1 MFESLGILMLTAL
14 MAATEPAITPSE
26 LQKNCEKLAAEKFNR
41 ETANDEDRF
50 DYGGHYNAR
59 PKKRFYRETYISHT
73 PVGTDLQDNRIYGGY
88 HRSTNI
94 GLFYCDLQDKQC
106 HSTSEWNAPSWW
118 RQPPVLWHQPRM
130 TPMEDV

>member
-1 MFESLGILMLTAL
+1 MLTAL

-59 PKKRFYRETYISHT
+59 LKKRFYRETYISHT
-73 PVGTDLQDNRIYGGY
+73 PVGT
-88 HRSTNI
+88 NI
-94 GLFYCDLQDKQC
+94 RYTYLISKIIEFTAGITGPPILAFFTATFK
-106 HSTSEWNAPSWW
+106 TSNAT
-118 RQPPVLWHQPRM
+118 Q
-130 TPMEDV
+130 

>member
-1 MFESLGILMLTAL
+1 MFESLGIVMLTAL

-59 PKKRFYRETYISHT
+59 LKKRFYRETYTSHT

-94 GLFYCDLQDKQC
+94 GFFTLRAISSVAALLVT
-106 HSTSEWNAPSWW
+106 TSF
-118 RQPPVLWHQPRM
+118 
-130 TPMEDV
+130 

>member
-50 DYGGHYNAR
+50 GYGGHYNAR
-59 PKKRFYRETYISHT
+59 LKSAFIGRPTYLRRPWVLTYGCTYLISKIIEFT
-73 PVGTDLQDNRIYGGY
+73 AGITGPPILAFFTA
-88 HRSTNI
+88 T
-94 GLFYCDLQDKQC
+94 FK
-106 HSTSEWNAPSWW
+106 TSNAT
-118 RQPPVLWHQPRM
+118 Q
-130 TPMEDV
+130 

>member
-1 MFESLGILMLTAL
+1 MFESLGIVMLTAL

-59 PKKRFYRETYISHT
+59 LKKRFYMGRLTHLIRLWVLTYGCTCLISKIIEFT
-73 PVGTDLQDNRIYGGY
+73 AGITGPPILAFFTA
-88 HRSTNI
+88 T
-94 GLFYCDLQDKQC
+94 FK
-106 HSTSEWNAPSWW
+106 TSNAT
-118 RQPPVLWHQPRM
+118 Q
-130 TPMEDV
+130 

>member
-14 MAATEPAITPSE
+14 MAATEPRLTPSE

-59 PKKRFYRETYISHT
+59 LKKSAFIGRLTHLIRLWVLISKIIEFT
-73 PVGTDLQDNRIYGGY
+73 AGITGPPILAFFTA
-88 HRSTNI
+88 T
-94 GLFYCDLQDKQC
+94 FK
-106 HSTSEWNAPSWW
+106 TSNAT
-118 RQPPVLWHQPRM
+118 Q
-130 TPMEDV
+130 